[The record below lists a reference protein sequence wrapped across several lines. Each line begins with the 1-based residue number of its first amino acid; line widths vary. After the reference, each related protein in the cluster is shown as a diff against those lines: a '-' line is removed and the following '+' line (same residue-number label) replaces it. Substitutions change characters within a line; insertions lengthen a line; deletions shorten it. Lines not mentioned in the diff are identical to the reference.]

1 MMDIIDSYLKSD
13 NYFGSLV
20 FGSYINEVV
29 EIFDNTLLI
38 PLDSL
43 YHNNFIDYIKDFAT
57 KFNYKIGEQN
67 LETFNNDYSDNI
79 PVCYII
85 CKSNISNLNLSTI
98 DGKYSD
104 QINKAKLFLS
114 LISGQTPIGFFNIV
128 KINGKIWYKTKLVQY
143 NKVTRLWIN
152 EKEKI
157 DYIKNAEIIVEKYSF
172 SLGLFQDAHRES
184 NLLYRIARYFMV
196 LESIVG
202 SSDQSRNRIKA
213 FFEKNNYSTVVNH
226 YDAVNNYTLK
236 IDAIMVG
243 GIIRAK
249 LFHGASLKYKYFEKI
264 ISKEDYDYIIR
275 YPESLSRAM
284 RDLCEEAFFIKARK
298 NEAFS
303 NDQ

>member
-128 KINGKIWYKTKLVQY
+128 KINGKIWYKTQLVQY

-172 SLGLFQDAHRES
+172 SLGLFQDAHGIKS
-184 NLLYRIARYFMV
+184 SLQNCKILYGFGKHRRQF
-196 LESIVG
+196 
-202 SSDQSRNRIKA
+202 
-213 FFEKNNYSTVVNH
+213 
-226 YDAVNNYTLK
+226 
-236 IDAIMVG
+236 
-243 GIIRAK
+243 
-249 LFHGASLKYKYFEKI
+249 
-264 ISKEDYDYIIR
+264 
-275 YPESLSRAM
+275 
-284 RDLCEEAFFIKARK
+284 
-298 NEAFS
+298 
-303 NDQ
+303 

>member
-1 MMDIIDSYLKSD
+1 MNIIDNYLEKD
-13 NYFGSLV
+13 NYYGTLV
-20 FGSYINEVV
+20 FGAYIQEVV
-29 EIFDNTLLI
+29 EIFENTLLI
-38 PLDSL
+38 PLEPL
-43 YHNNFIDYIKDFAT
+43 YHNNFIDYIKDFSA
-57 KFNYKIGEQN
+57 KFNYKLGEQN
-67 LETFNNDYSDNI
+67 LETFHKDYSDNI

-85 CKSNISNLNLSTI
+85 CKSDISNLNLSTI
-98 DGKYSD
+98 DEKYAD

-114 LISGQTPIGFFNIV
+114 LISNQTSIGFFNIV
-128 KINGKIWYKTKLVQY
+128 KINGKIWYKTQLVEY

-172 SLGLFQDAHRES
+172 SLSLFQDALRES
-184 NLLYRIARYFMV
+184 NHLYRIARYFMV

-202 SSDQSRNRIKA
+202 SSDQSRDHIKA
-213 FFEKNNYSTVVNH
+213 FFLKNNYSTEVNY

-236 IDAIMVG
+236 IDAITVG
-243 GIIRAK
+243 GKIRAK

-264 ISKEDYDYIIR
+264 ISKADYDYIIR
-275 YPESLSRAM
+275 YPESLSRVM

-298 NEAFS
+298 NKAFS